1 MGKEKDKIS
10 MDIDLNIASNY
21 GSISVENTSPS
32 SLLVSISNGRTLR
45 EVIRQREL
53 FEGLL
58 QSQFGQLLGS
68 SFDTKVTLDGK
79 MIVLF
84 KGGNISEAKRLY
96 LGWQLLL
103 SKLGL

>member
-1 MGKEKDKIS
+1 
-10 MDIDLNIASNY
+10 MDIDLNIATGY

-32 SLLVSISNGRTLR
+32 SLLINISNGRTLR
-45 EVIRQREL
+45 EIIRKRAQ
-53 FEGLL
+53 FEGIL
-58 QSQFGQLLGS
+58 QSQFGQLLIS

-79 MIVLF
+79 MIALF
-84 KGGNISEAKRLY
+84 EGENIMEAKRLY